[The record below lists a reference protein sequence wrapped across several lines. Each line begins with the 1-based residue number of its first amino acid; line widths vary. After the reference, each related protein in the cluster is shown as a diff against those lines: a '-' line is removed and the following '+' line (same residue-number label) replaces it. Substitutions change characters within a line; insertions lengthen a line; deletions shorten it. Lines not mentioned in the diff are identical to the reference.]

1 MTCDPSAMT
10 VLAFDTAMSGCSA
23 AVRGPGG
30 CASETVPMERGQSEA
45 LMPMIKRV
53 MEKAGARFDELDAV
67 GVTRGPGAF
76 TGLRIGIAAA
86 RALGLALD
94 IPVVG
99 LTTLEVLA
107 RQCVEGG
114 ALSGSGK
121 RLWVLVETR
130 REDFYCQRFDPAGVP
145 ETEPQALDA
154 LSLAALLA
162 ADDVLAGDAVARFT
176 GTQAGASWAAADCV
190 LPDPAL
196 MAAMAAERAGSS
208 GASSEP
214 LYLRGADVSQSK
226 RKPREIEY

>member
-1 MTCDPSAMT
+1 MT

-30 CASETVPMERGQSEA
+30 CASETLPMERGQSEA
-45 LMPMIKRV
+45 LMPMIQRV
-53 MEKAGARFDELDAV
+53 MEKAGARFGDLDAV
-67 GVTRGPGAF
+67 AVTRGPGAF

-94 IPVVG
+94 IPVIG

-107 RQCVEGG
+107 RQCAESG
-114 ALSGSGK
+114 ALSGPEK

-130 REDFYCQRFDPAGVP
+130 RDDFYCQRFDFAGRPAV
-145 ETEPQALDA
+145 EPQALEA
-154 LSLAALLA
+154 ASLAALLA
-162 ADDVLAGDAVARFT
+162 PGDVLAGDAVPRF
-176 GTQAGASWAAADCV
+176 AGAQEAAPWAVAAGCV

-196 MAAMAAERAGSS
+196 MAAMAAMAAGCAGGASC
-208 GASSEP
+208 ASSEP